1 MGALAGTLGTL
12 LRTPFEALAARVYTA
27 LAVSYPDVREAHG
40 AVFRHLP
47 LAGAS
52 VSDLARRAGMA
63 KQSMGFLVDSL
74 LGAGYLEAAQSATD
88 RRAKLVRLSA
98 RGMQMQSRAIEIAW
112 RSRPNGPRAWE
123 KSKWARCAPCSR
135 CWPSRSPNPRR
146 RAMCPQKHPP
156 SARHARRRRL
166 SNVRS
171 DFFPRSAWH
180 RRQAP
185 GRGV

>member
-1 MGALAGTLGTL
+1 MKKSTETYSPWKPAKPDATMGALAGTLGTL

-98 RGMQMQSRAIEIAW
+98 RGMQMQSRAIEIGLAIEAEW
-112 RSRPNGPRAWE
+112 AQSMGEVEMGALRALLKVLAE
-123 KSKWARCAPCSR
+123 SIPESTTAGNVPAETSTLSKTR
-135 CWPSRSPNPRR
+135 
-146 RAMCPQKHPP
+146 KKKET
-156 SARHARRRRL
+156 
-166 SNVRS
+166 V
-171 DFFPRSAWH
+171 
-180 RRQAP
+180 
-185 GRGV
+185 